1 MNSNTLHASAIG
13 RIWLLYKADMRTT
26 APYLISIVGMI
37 FIGFFLYP
45 RIHLILDFDYDT
57 FLYYHPRSYDLSV
70 QSYIV
75 SMIGGLYGM
84 WYINYRCFRSSPMS
98 FALTPARLWEKV
110 ATMILMIVSLG
121 IIAQGALFACFLLEV
136 LMVPGITFAEH
147 LEYINP
153 YRDFHLIYDLAD
165 QEGVLHGYMT
175 MGSVALFLSLGCYY
189 CVTIIRN
196 FSVGLIAGLLIPA
209 FIAIGVPIIIM
220 VHLFEEFYTPQ
231 YFIDQEDSW
240 KILIYMYELYTLL
253 LNLGVGYLL
262 YKRLRTLP
270 S

>member
-1 MNSNTLHASAIG
+1 
-13 RIWLLYKADMRTT
+13 
-26 APYLISIVGMI
+26 MI
-37 FIGFFLYP
+37 FIGFFLLP
-45 RIHLILDFDYDT
+45 RIHLIFDFDYDA
-57 FLYYHPRSYDLSV
+57 FLQHYTRSYDLSV

-98 FALTPARLWEKV
+98 FALTPARLGEKV
-110 ATMILMIVSLG
+110 ATMILIIISLG

-153 YRDFHLIYDLAD
+153 YRDFPLIFYDLVD
-165 QEGVLHGYMT
+165 QERMLHGYVT

-189 CVTIIRN
+189 CVTLFRN

-209 FIAIGVPIIIM
+209 FIAIGIPIIIM
-220 VHLFEEFYTPQ
+220 VHLFEEFYTPAF
-231 YFIDQEDSW
+231 FIDEENSW
-240 KILIYMYELYTLL
+240 KILLYMYELYTLL
-253 LNLGVGYLL
+253 LNLSVGYLL